1 MRWIAIRFCIG
12 LWMMTGLWGCA
23 STLAR
28 QSMATFPTGTPT
40 STNALEFSD
49 AERAAFREL
58 LGELADGDATRSSQT
73 AQQSGQANV
82 TGQVNAGGWKGIEY
96 TSAVPV
102 GQVIV
107 IVFVVWLSHR
117 REMARIKRGSIHA

>member
-1 MRWIAIRFCIG
+1 METV
-12 LWMMTGLWGCA
+12 L
-23 STLAR
+23 
-28 QSMATFPTGTPT
+28 PNTPT
-40 STNALEFSD
+40 STSAPQFSD
-49 AERAAFREL
+49 AKRAAFREL
-58 LGELADGDATRSSQT
+58 LSELAGGRDGGEVTTSSQT

-82 TGQVNAGGWKGIEY
+82 TGQVNASGWKGIEY

-107 IVFVVWLSHR
+107 ILFVVWLSHR